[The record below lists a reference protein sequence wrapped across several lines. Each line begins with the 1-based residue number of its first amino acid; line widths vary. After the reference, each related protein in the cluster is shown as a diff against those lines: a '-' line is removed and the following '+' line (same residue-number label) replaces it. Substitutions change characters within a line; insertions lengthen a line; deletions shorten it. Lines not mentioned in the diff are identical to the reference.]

1 MCAAVHIVIMGCG
14 RVGAALAQRLAPLE
28 HTMAVI
34 DQDALAFRRLG
45 DDFPGRTV
53 QGVGFDRDTLV
64 EAGVEQA
71 GAFAAVSSGD
81 NSNIIAARVAR
92 ETFGVQRVVARIY
105 DPKRAEVYERL
116 GIPTVAT
123 VSWATDQVVRR
134 LFPSDTPHD
143 WIDPSAKV
151 CLLERTLPAKA
162 VGRKLGE
169 LNEPGRFWLTAV
181 SRFGSAMIA
190 TGDIVGQEGDIV
202 YFMCAVDAVD
212 ELNAR
217 LTAAPEGHH

>member
-1 MCAAVHIVIMGCG
+1 MGHSVAIVD
-14 RVGAALAQRLAPLE
+14 RSAR
-28 HTMAVI
+28 
-34 DQDALAFRRLG
+34 AFRRLHP
-45 DDFPGRTV
+45 DFAGAKVT
-53 QGVGFDRDTLV
+53 GIGYDREVLA
-64 EAGVEQA
+64 EAGIEKA
-71 GAFAAVSSGD
+71 GAFAAVTYGD
-81 NSNIIAARVAR
+81 NSNIVCARIAH
-92 ETFGVQRVVARIY
+92 ETYEIPNVVARIK
-105 DPKRAEVYERL
+105 DPRRALIFQRL

-143 WIDPSAKV
+143 WLDPSAKV

-190 TGDIVGQEGDIV
+190 TGDIVGQDGDIV
-202 YFMCAVDAVD
+202 YFMCAVDALD
-212 ELNAR
+212 ELHER
-217 LTAAPEGHH
+217 LTGTPEGHH

>member
-1 MCAAVHIVIMGCG
+1 VHVVVVGCG
-14 RVGAALAQRLAPLE
+14 RVGSELALTLE
-28 HTMAVI
+28 QMGHSVAVV
-34 DQDALAFRRLG
+34 DRSARAFRRLHP
-45 DDFPGRTV
+45 DFAGLKVT
-53 QGVGFDRDTLV
+53 GIGYDRDTLK
-64 EAGVEQA
+64 EAGIERA
-71 GAFAAVSSGD
+71 GAFAAVTYGD
-81 NSNIIAARVAR
+81 NSNIVCARIAH
-92 ETFGVQRVVARIY
+92 ETYEIPNVVARIK
-105 DPKRAEVYERL
+105 DPRRALIFQRL

-123 VSWATDQVVRR
+123 VSWATDQVIRR
-134 LFPSDTPHD
+134 LFPTDTPHD

-202 YFMCAVDAVD
+202 YFMCAVDALD
-212 ELNAR
+212 ELNNR

>member
-1 MCAAVHIVIMGCG
+1 VHVVVVGCG
-14 RVGAALAQRLAPLE
+14 RVGSELALTLE
-28 HTMAVI
+28 QMGHSVAVV
-34 DQDALAFRRLG
+34 DRSARAFRRLHP
-45 DDFPGRTV
+45 DFAGLKVT
-53 QGVGFDRDTLV
+53 GIGYDRDTLK
-64 EAGVEQA
+64 EAGIERA
-71 GAFAAVSSGD
+71 GAFAAVTYGD
-81 NSNIIAARVAR
+81 NSNIVCARIAH
-92 ETFGVQRVVARIY
+92 ETYEIPNVVARIK
-105 DPKRAEVYERL
+105 DPRRALIFQRL

-123 VSWATDQVVRR
+123 VSWATDQVIRR

-151 CLLERTLPAKA
+151 SLLERTLPAKA

-190 TGDIVGQEGDIV
+190 TGDIVGQDGDIV
-202 YFMCAVDAVD
+202 YFMCAVDALD
-212 ELNAR
+212 ELNDR

>member
-1 MCAAVHIVIMGCG
+1 VGSELALQLEQMGHSVAIVD
-14 RVGAALAQRLAPLE
+14 RSAR
-28 HTMAVI
+28 
-34 DQDALAFRRLG
+34 AFRRLHP
-45 DDFPGRTV
+45 DFAGTKV
-53 QGVGFDRDTLV
+53 TGIGYDREVLA
-64 EAGVEQA
+64 EAGIEKA
-71 GAFAAVSSGD
+71 GAFAAVTYGD
-81 NSNIIAARVAR
+81 NSNIVCARIAH
-92 ETFGVQRVVARIY
+92 ETYEVPNVVARIK
-105 DPKRAEVYERL
+105 DPRRALIFQRL

-143 WIDPSAKV
+143 WLDPSAKV

-202 YFMCAVDAVD
+202 YFMCAVDALD
-212 ELNAR
+212 ELHER
-217 LTAAPEGHH
+217 LTANSEGHH

>member
-1 MCAAVHIVIMGCG
+1 VHVVVVGCG
-14 RVGAALAQRLAPLE
+14 RVGSELALKLE
-28 HTMAVI
+28 QMGHSVAVV
-34 DQDALAFRRLG
+34 DRSARAFRRLHA
-45 DDFPGRTV
+45 DFAGTTV
-53 QGVGFDRDTLV
+53 TGIGYDREVLQQ
-64 EAGVEQA
+64 AGIEQA
-71 GAFAAVSSGD
+71 GAFAAVTYGD
-81 NSNIIAARVAR
+81 NSNIVCARIAH
-92 ETFGVQRVVARIY
+92 ETYEVPNVVARIK
-105 DPKRAEVYERL
+105 DPRRALIFQRL

-143 WIDPSAKV
+143 WLDPSAKV

-181 SRFGSAMIA
+181 SRFGAAMIA

-202 YFMCAVDAVD
+202 YFMCAVDALD
-212 ELNAR
+212 ELNER
-217 LTAAPEGHH
+217 LTASPEGHH

>member
-1 MCAAVHIVIMGCG
+1 MVVVGCG
-14 RVGAALAQRLAPLE
+14 RVGSELALKLE
-28 HTMAVI
+28 QMGHSVAVV
-34 DQDALAFRRLG
+34 DRSARAFRRLHP
-45 DDFPGRTV
+45 DFAGLKVT
-53 QGVGFDRDTLV
+53 GIGYDRDTLK
-64 EAGVEQA
+64 EAGIEHA
-71 GAFAAVSSGD
+71 GAFAAVTYGD
-81 NSNIIAARVAR
+81 NSNIVCARIAH
-92 ETFGVQRVVARIY
+92 ETYEIPNVVARIK
-105 DPKRAEVYERL
+105 DPRRALIFQRL

-123 VSWATDQVVRR
+123 VSWATDQVMRR
-134 LFPSDTPHD
+134 LFPSETPHD

-202 YFMCAVDAVD
+202 YFMCAVDALD
-212 ELNAR
+212 ELNDR

>member
-1 MCAAVHIVIMGCG
+1 MHVVVVGCG
-14 RVGAALAQRLAPLE
+14 RVGSELALKLE
-28 HTMAVI
+28 QMGHSVAVV
-34 DQDALAFRRLG
+34 DRSSRAFRRLHP
-45 DDFPGRTV
+45 DFAGLTV
-53 QGVGFDRDTLV
+53 TGIGYDRDTLK
-64 EAGVEQA
+64 EAGIEKA
-71 GAFAAVSSGD
+71 GAFAAVTYGD
-81 NSNIIAARVAR
+81 NSNIVCARIAH
-92 ETFGVQRVVARIY
+92 ETYEIPNVVARIK
-105 DPKRAEVYERL
+105 DPRRALIFQRL

-143 WIDPSAKV
+143 WLDPSAKV

-212 ELNAR
+212 ELNER
-217 LTAAPEGHH
+217 LTASAEGHH